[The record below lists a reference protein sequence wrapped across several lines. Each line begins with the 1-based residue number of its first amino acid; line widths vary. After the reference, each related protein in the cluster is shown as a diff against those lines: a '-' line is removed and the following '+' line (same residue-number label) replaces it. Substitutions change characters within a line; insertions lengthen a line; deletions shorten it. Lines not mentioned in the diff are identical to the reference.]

1 MLSETKKI
9 MKYIVFLIIAFT
21 SSVTYARKIKAITVT
36 NPSSFPRHEVVT
48 VSLGLLKELGDV
60 NTSFLVREKKS
71 QKVVLSQS
79 IDWNTDNTM
88 DELVFEVELNAKE
101 KKEYA
106 IEAKNKNLNLEVD
119 PRTTF
124 SRLVPERIDDYAWEN
139 DLVAFRTYGPE
150 AQRLVDENLKGGT
163 LSSGLDCWLKRVNY
177 PVIDKWY
184 RKYVDGGTYHK
195 DDGEGYD
202 PYHVGASR
210 GCGGIGVWKNDSL
223 YVSKNFV
230 SYKRIASGPVRTV
243 FELTYAPWKVD
254 EVVVN
259 ETKRITLDLGS
270 QLYKVEDI
278 TSTSGT
284 IPNITIGITLHEK
297 KGTVSMNAKKGWFSY
312 WETIDDAPL
321 GTGVVVDPGS
331 ILDHADYR
339 TLKKDLSQIYIMT
352 KPEKKVTYYTGF
364 GWSKAGVIT
373 SREAWNDYL
382 DRFAQQLSVPLQVS
396 VK

>member
-1 MLSETKKI
+1 
-9 MKYIVFLIIAFT
+9 MKYVVLLIIALA
-21 SSVTYARKIKAITVT
+21 SSAAHAKKIKVITVT
-36 NPSSFPRHEVVT
+36 NPSSFHRHEIVT
-48 VSLGLLKELGDV
+48 VSLGSLKEPGDTHTV
-60 NTSFLVREKKS
+60 LLVREKKS
-71 QKVVLSQS
+71 QKIVLSQS
-79 IDWNTDNTM
+79 IDQNSDNVM
-88 DELVFEVELNAKE
+88 DDLVFEVELNAKE
-101 KKEYA
+101 KKEYTVEVKDGKIN
-106 IEAKNKNLNLEVD
+106 IEPD

-139 DLVAFRTYGPE
+139 DVVAFRTYGPE

-184 RKYVDGGTYHK
+184 KKYVDGGSYHK

-230 SYKRIASGPVRTV
+230 SYKKIATGPVRTI

-270 QLYKVEDI
+270 QMYKVEDI
-278 TSTSGT
+278 TTTSGT

-297 KGTVSMNAKKGWFSY
+297 KGTTTMDAKQGWFSY
-312 WETIDDAPL
+312 WETIDDSQL
-321 GTGVVVDPGS
+321 GTGVVIDPRS
-331 ILDHADYR
+331 IIDHNDYR
-339 TLKKDLSQIYIMT
+339 TTKKDLSQIYIIA
-352 KPEKKVTYYTGF
+352 KPEKKVIYYTGF

-373 SREAWNDYL
+373 SKETWNAYL
-382 DRFAQQLSVPLQVS
+382 DQFAQRIAAPLQVS